1 MVFRKRAKKSQ
12 ITLNQ
17 ALIYLSSSIAG
28 FGVTPFKIDQNKD
41 QNRSIDKVQNLGNE
55 RRYIYKDPR
64 QDSGERNSRIRDI
77 RRNVLPKLIESCMWW
92 SFLPKIEECGPRPLR
107 LVDQWMDP
115 GSPEGF
121 RQTNYYKLT
130 FKLQRTA
137 NEYAAKSKIY
147 KRPDQ

>member
-64 QDSGERNSRIRDI
+64 QDIRWEVYVYEI
-77 RRNVLPKLIESCMWW
+77 S
-92 SFLPKIEECGPRPLR
+92 EE
-107 LVDQWMDP
+107 MIY
-115 GSPEGF
+115 
-121 RQTNYYKLT
+121 TNL
-130 FKLQRTA
+130 
-137 NEYAAKSKIY
+137 
-147 KRPDQ
+147 

>member
-1 MVFRKRAKKSQ
+1 MVLWKRAKKSQ

-64 QDSGERNSRIRDI
+64 QDIRWEVYVYEI
-77 RRNVLPKLIESCMWW
+77 S
-92 SFLPKIEECGPRPLR
+92 EE
-107 LVDQWMDP
+107 MIY
-115 GSPEGF
+115 
-121 RQTNYYKLT
+121 TNL
-130 FKLQRTA
+130 
-137 NEYAAKSKIY
+137 
-147 KRPDQ
+147 